1 MDVVL
6 ITTYN
11 RPEYLRLCLEYLA
24 QAEGIDTKEIWIC
37 IDRGRVL
44 YREICEV
51 LCDFPKL
58 HIRTFV
64 RDAHTYH
71 GNTYN
76 TMEAYKEA
84 YASNANFVY
93 LVEDDVLVRPDF
105 FKWHESVQ
113 ACGDFMCSIAYHCLR
128 NTGTFIGCTDPTAYF
143 TSKKDYAS
151 IGVCWRRE
159 RLAPVVEH
167 ARDEYY
173 KDLSGYINRC
183 FPNNRFNDCFTEQ
196 DGIVMRILD
205 ETKGQTVWPYVPRAY
220 HIGFAGYNRPRGKHL
235 TYDELCGIIH
245 NADKVHAEDRDFH
258 DIEPVPTTPI
268 PAWDSSQLHCVQ
280 EFD

>member
-1 MDVVL
+1 MDIVIV
-6 ITTYN
+6 TTYN
-11 RPEYLRLCLEYLA
+11 RPEYLRVCLEYLEK
-24 QAEGIDTKEIWIC
+24 AEGIESKEIWIC

-58 HIRTFV
+58 RIRTFV

-105 FKWHESVQ
+105 FKWHEAVQ
-113 ACGDFMCSIAYHCLR
+113 SRSDFFCSIAYRCIR
-128 NTGTFIGCTDPTAYF
+128 NGEARTDINDETAYF
-143 TSKKDYAS
+143 TSRRDYAS

-173 KDLSGYINRC
+173 KDLSGYLAQH
-183 FPNNRFNDCFTEQ
+183 FPNNRFQDCFTEQ
-196 DGIVMRILD
+196 DGLIMRIL
-205 ETKGQTVWPYVPRAY
+205 GVQHGNICWPYNPRAF
-220 HIGFAGYNRPRGKHL
+220 HIGFNGYNRPRGTRYTTEEIKS
-235 TYDELCGIIH
+235 IIH
-245 NADKVHAEDRDFH
+245 DAAKVKEADRDFH
-258 DIEPVPTTPI
+258 DIEVVPTTSVPHWS
-268 PAWDSSQLHCVQ
+268 PHELHEIQ
-280 EFD
+280 HFE